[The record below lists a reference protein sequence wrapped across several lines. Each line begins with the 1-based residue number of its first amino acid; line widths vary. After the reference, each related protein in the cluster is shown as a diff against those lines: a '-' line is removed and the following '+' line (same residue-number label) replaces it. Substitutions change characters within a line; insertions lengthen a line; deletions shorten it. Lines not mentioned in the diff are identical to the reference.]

1 MGLIFEKNLNGNE
14 SGEGAFNSDQS
25 GQFAMGAY
33 AVNVFRGGSI
43 TALVLL
49 RHVCGDGAYSRIDV
63 IRSGDVPA
71 GYSKYNAYFMTGTVE
86 KVRQYMDTLF
96 KRRVK

>member
-1 MGLIFEKNLNGNE
+1 MKEDT
-14 SGEGAFNSDQS
+14 S
-25 GQFAMGAY
+25 
-33 AVNVFRGGSI
+33 R
-43 TALVLL
+43 ALLL
-49 RHVCGDGAYSRIDV
+49 HVCDDGAYSRIDV

-86 KVRQYMDTLF
+86 KIRQYMDTLF